1 MQASKPPFGA
11 GLTGSDPAKAL
22 PKVALKTSLG
32 TLIIE
37 IDIVAAPVTAA
48 NLLRYADAG
57 AYDGGQFHRTVTPN
71 NEVRIGVIQGSMRK
85 GAFDYA
91 PVPLERTTSTVICRS
106 RSLSQRQFACDVPDV

>member
-1 MQASKPPFGA
+1 M
-11 GLTGSDPAKAL
+11 AL
-22 PKVALKTSLG
+22 ETALG

-57 AYDGGQFHRTVTPN
+57 AYDGGQFHRTVTPD

-85 GAFDYA
+85 GSAEYA
-91 PVPLERTTSTVICRS
+91 PVPLERPTKTVI
-106 RSLSQRQFACDVPDV
+106 